1 MGTARKPTVSLFRKM
16 KNEGKK
22 IVMLTAYDAPTA
34 KLAQE
39 CGIDIILVGDSLGM
53 AVLGY
58 TSTLPVTLEQSLHHC
73 AAVRRGAPD
82 KSKGPAAS
90 GLRRVR
96 DALFRSGSGR
106 TEDPPSPSRAAPFS
120 FSI

>member
-1 MGTARKPTVSLFRKM
+1 MGTMKKPTVSLFRRM
-16 KNEGKK
+16 KNEGRK

-58 TSTLPVTLEQSLHHC
+58 QNTLPVTLEQSLHHC
-73 AAVRRGAPD
+73 AA
-82 KSKGPAAS
+82 GPVAA
-90 GLRRVR
+90 LPM
-96 DALFRSGSGR
+96 RS
-106 TEDPPSPSRAAPFS
+106 
-120 FSI
+120 